1 MKEDHGFWSSYHFMA
16 NLCGKSG
23 KCQISYFVLQNHCGQ
38 WLQPQIKRH
47 SLHGRKA
54 MTNQDS
60 VLRSRDSTLWLRSI
74 ESKLWFFPVVIYG
87 CGSWTIRKA
96 EHQRI
101 DTFKLWCWG
110 TLLSIPW
117 IARRANHSFLK
128 EINPKYL
135 LEGLLLK
142 LKFQYFGQLMWR
154 AYSLEKTLLLGKI
167 EGRRRRMRGWHD
179 WIASLAQWTWVWAN
193 SGRWWRSEK
202 PGVLQLIRSQRVGHD
217 LVTGQ

>member
-1 MKEDHGFWSSYHFMA
+1 MTKVH
-16 NLCGKSG
+16 
-23 KCQISYFVLQNHCGQ
+23 IV
-38 WLQPQIKRH
+38 
-47 SLHGRKA
+47 KA
-54 MTNQDS
+54 M
-60 VLRSRDSTLWLRSI
+60 V
-74 ESKLWFFPVVIYG
+74 FPVVIYR

-117 IARRANHSFLK
+117 IARRSNHSFLK

-193 SGRWWRSEK
+193 SGRWLRSEK
-202 PGVLQLIRSQRVGHD
+202 PGVLQLITSQRVGHD